1 MNYLKWTL
9 NKNMTNNQM
18 KKNIWTKLKYV
29 SFK

>member
-18 KKNIWTKLKYV
+18 KKKYLDKTKICQ
-29 SFK
+29 F